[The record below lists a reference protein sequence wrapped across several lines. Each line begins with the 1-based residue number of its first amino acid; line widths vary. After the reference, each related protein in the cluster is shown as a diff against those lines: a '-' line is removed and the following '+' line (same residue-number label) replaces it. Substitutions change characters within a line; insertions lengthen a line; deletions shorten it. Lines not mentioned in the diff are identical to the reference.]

1 MGVSLDLKLV
11 EIKCQGS
18 LELPL
23 EDLKDFQG
31 NLKELS
37 QENYGKLK
45 KEILRHGFSEP
56 VSVWKHDGKWM
67 ILNGHQRVRTLLG
80 LKAEGYKI
88 PKVPVSIIHAKDMKD
103 AKERVLALTS
113 QFGQI
118 TDDGLYE
125 FMNDAGLDVAYLDD
139 LRFPEVNLDKWK
151 ADFIEGLDSLQ
162 NTSKELDLNAF
173 DNFKHQCPRCG
184 FEWDDSA
191 KDGAMESDGPEDSSA
206 E

>member
-1 MGVSLDLKLV
+1 MD
-11 EIKCQGS
+11 
-18 LELPL
+18 LPL
-23 EDLKDFQG
+23 EELKDFQG

-56 VSVWKHDGKWM
+56 VSVWRHDGKWV
-67 ILNGHQRVRTLLG
+67 ILNGHQRVRTLQG

-88 PKVPVSIIHAKDMKD
+88 PKVPVSVIHAKDVKD

-125 FMNDAGLDVAYLDD
+125 FMNEAGLDVAYLDD
-139 LRFPEVNLDKWK
+139 LRFPEIDLDRYKES
-151 ADFIEGLDSLQ
+151 FE
-162 NTSKELDLNAF
+162 ELDNAAEELS
-173 DNFKHQCPRCG
+173 DEKQHTCPSCG
-184 FEWDDSA
+184 FEF
-191 KDGAMESDGPEDSSA
+191 
-206 E
+206 

>member
-118 TDDGLYE
+118 TDEGLYE
-125 FMNDAGLDVAYLDD
+125 FMNEAGLDVAYLDD
-139 LRFPEVNLDKWK
+139 LRFPEIDLDRYKES
-151 ADFIEGLDSLQ
+151 FEELDSAAE
-162 NTSKELDLNAF
+162 ELSDE
-173 DNFKHQCPRCG
+173 KQHTCPSCG
-184 FEWDDSA
+184 FEF
-191 KDGAMESDGPEDSSA
+191 
-206 E
+206 